1 MRAMSNDMNELL
13 GEEFQR
19 ERGKGK
25 EKREKGDSQ
34 VRSDQLLIGL
44 ARPGR
49 RVRGKYSHCSCIIC
63 RLRAMA
69 KEQRHPGHFPTVPAQ
84 CQAEEVRT
92 FPEPARLN
100 FRALHW
106 HLQLWTHPLRP
117 GTAISIST
125 ANYQRV
131 GVIVMPA
138 DQPSFVG
145 IARRLS
151 NIRRLQSHR
160 FEKH

>member
-1 MRAMSNDMNELL
+1 MNCLVRNFK
-13 GEEFQR
+13 EE
-19 ERGKGK
+19 EGK
-25 EKREKGDSQ
+25 ERKKREKGDSQ

-69 KEQRHPGHFPTVPAQ
+69 KEQRHPGHFPTVSAQ

-100 FRALHW
+100 LEHWTALAAVDTPTASRHSHF
-106 HLQLWTHPLRP
+106 HLSRQQPEPSCHCY
-117 GTAISIST
+117 AI
-125 ANYQRV
+125 
-131 GVIVMPA
+131 
-138 DQPSFVG
+138 
-145 IARRLS
+145 
-151 NIRRLQSHR
+151 
-160 FEKH
+160 